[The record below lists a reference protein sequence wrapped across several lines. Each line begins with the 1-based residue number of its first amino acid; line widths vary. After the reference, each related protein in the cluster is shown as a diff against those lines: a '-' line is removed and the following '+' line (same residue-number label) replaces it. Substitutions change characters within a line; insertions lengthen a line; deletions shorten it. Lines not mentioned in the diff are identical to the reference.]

1 MLQTNGVHSVNRH
14 FTPNFSSLQ
23 NVLSQVSQI
32 QPWWSWIRLG
42 FEISKWILSQWSR
55 ATWPESCCVTGG
67 FRFLVR
73 LVFLSSNPRGQLFFQ
88 LILWTKFKMA
98 WWSQMASVF
107 SRYLSWLLVSKSVC
121 FNPNSTNGSQSVAA
135 VWISLSLS
143 SCLSLSLPLCSTC
156 ACCLSVSVCPWSYS
170 RWEGRRSPPLL
181 PLSAEGP
188 SAAV

>member
-1 MLQTNGVHSVNRH
+1 MKLNWVGVIRSASWSSV
-14 FTPNFSSLQ
+14 SGQEQLD
-23 NVLSQVSQI
+23 LS
-32 QPWWSWIRLG
+32 
-42 FEISKWILSQWSR
+42 
-55 ATWPESCCVTGG
+55 AAVTGG

-73 LVFLSSNPRGQLFFQ
+73 LAFLSSNPRGQFFFQ

-98 WWSQMASVF
+98 WWNQIDSFF
-107 SRYLSWLLVSKSVC
+107 SRSLSWLFWVSKSVSVSI
-121 FNPNSTNGSQSVAA
+121 PIAQTAPSLWQQSEFLCL
-135 VWISLSLS
+135 SLSLS
-143 SCLSLSLPLCSTC
+143 SGLSLSLPLCSTC